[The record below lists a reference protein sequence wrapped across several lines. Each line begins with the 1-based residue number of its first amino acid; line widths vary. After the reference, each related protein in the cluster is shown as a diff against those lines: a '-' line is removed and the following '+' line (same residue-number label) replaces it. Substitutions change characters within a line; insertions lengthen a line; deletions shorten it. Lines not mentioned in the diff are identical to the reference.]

1 MERNWNQ
8 KIICSV
14 KGCLWWRVGLHLCKS
29 VMAFRCDLLHRIAT
43 PCGNIFI
50 CCLHCVR
57 TDGPTRSST
66 YSKAAG
72 AACNQATLSPA
83 AEQTSAGVSSYT
95 TGSLS
100 YVSLTLDSDRLC
112 GCLQQPVELLCC
124 FHSSATACL
133 LHVLCGFEWP
143 CYIAYVA
150 NSLWLVGA
158 PGHRPTGP

>member
-1 MERNWNQ
+1 MFSKGLSLMKGRPSSLQISDGIPLWFTAQNSNSLWKHFHLLSALRQNRW
-8 KIICSV
+8 SHTV
-14 KGCLWWRVGLHLCKS
+14 KHVH
-29 VMAFRCDLLHRIAT
+29 
-43 PCGNIFI
+43 
-50 CCLHCVR
+50 
-57 TDGPTRSST
+57 

-83 AEQTSAGVSSYT
+83 AEQASAGVSSYT